1 MNIIIFLFIILTL
14 LGLVFQKS
22 KLLTIIVFLFVWT
35 LAWCTN
41 LPDYYNY
48 ENAYEIDFF
57 SDPGYML
64 VSFFFK
70 KWGFDYFDF
79 RLCFI
84 GFGLFCYLFFILK
97 FAKRCSLVACLYLCT
112 LSFYDIVQNRSFVAF
127 GISLIGMYF
136 LISKKSVF
144 GKILYVG
151 LVLLA
156 STIHISISFYLIF
169 LFADKKILAR
179 IPKIVLIVVAL
190 IFVIV
195 LQYMFSSQY
204 ALMVERYDVGV
215 STLTKSLLVVLFVS
229 NLVFIKIWN
238 SNKGDSWLSTLQSQ
252 YVRNKGELVLYFNI
266 ALLLVLPAAFMSLN
280 AMRLYR
286 YMGVVNYTFVT
297 NKFRNSCMLNTLRL
311 TLIIVLYAVSYGII
325 SYLMHSTSF
334 FEIVDPIL
342 YENLFYKF

>member
-1 MNIIIFLFIILTL
+1 
-14 LGLVFQKS
+14 
-22 KLLTIIVFLFVWT
+22 
-35 LAWCTN
+35 
-41 LPDYYNY
+41 
-48 ENAYEIDFF
+48 
-57 SDPGYML
+57 
-64 VSFFFK
+64 
-70 KWGFDYFDF
+70 
-79 RLCFI
+79 
-84 GFGLFCYLFFILK
+84 
-97 FAKRCSLVACLYLCT
+97 
-112 LSFYDIVQNRSFVAF
+112 
-127 GISLIGMYF
+127 MYF

-266 ALLLVLPAAFMSLN
+266 ALLLVLPAAFMSL
-280 AMRLYR
+280 
-286 YMGVVNYTFVT
+286 
-297 NKFRNSCMLNTLRL
+297 
-311 TLIIVLYAVSYGII
+311 
-325 SYLMHSTSF
+325 
-334 FEIVDPIL
+334 
-342 YENLFYKF
+342 